1 MSSGGEY
8 HGIIVREGIRD
19 KTIFHRMTML
29 GTKTGQNWTL
39 LKVGIEAK
47 SISQVIR
54 EIQPNL
60 LTENGVPYYAH
71 FYNDEE
77 LIVVFPEKV
86 FHVSP
91 DKNSW
96 RDAISYGESLGVPR
110 AELDFRPCR
119 FREETF

>member
-1 MSSGGEY
+1 MFNSDEY
-8 HGIIVREGIRD
+8 HGIIVRDGIRD
-19 KTIFHRMTML
+19 QTIFDRMTVL

>member
-1 MSSGGEY
+1 MPGGGEC

-19 KTIFHRMTML
+19 PTVFQGMTVL

-47 SISQVIR
+47 AISRVIR
-54 EIQPNL
+54 EIQLNL
-60 LTENGVPYYAH
+60 LTENGVPYYTH

-110 AELDFRPCR
+110 VELDFRPCK
-119 FREETF
+119 FQEETF

>member
-1 MSSGGEY
+1 MPGDGEY

-19 KTIFHRMTML
+19 PTVFQGMAVL

-39 LKVGIEAK
+39 LKVSVEAK
-47 SISQVIR
+47 AISRAIR
-54 EIQPNL
+54 EIQSNL

-71 FYNDEE
+71 LYRSEE
-77 LIVVFPEKV
+77 LIIVFPHRA

-91 DKNSW
+91 DENSW
-96 RDAISYGESLGVPR
+96 REAISYGESLGVPR

-119 FREETF
+119 FRDETF